1 MTSYTWQGVAKT
13 LHDYMNKMTSFVNS
27 TLGYWEIQRQNLAIG
42 STYHFYTNIIVI
54 HLLIRINEIFSPK
67 IFVFLQ
73 AQKINTC
80 GHT

>member
-1 MTSYTWQGVAKT
+1 
-13 LHDYMNKMTSFVNS
+13 MTSFVNS
-27 TLGYWEIQRQNLAIG
+27 PLGYWEIQSPNLAIG
-42 STYHFYTNIIVI
+42 STYHFYTNIVGEI
-54 HLLIRINEIFSPK
+54 HPSTYIRTNEIFSPK